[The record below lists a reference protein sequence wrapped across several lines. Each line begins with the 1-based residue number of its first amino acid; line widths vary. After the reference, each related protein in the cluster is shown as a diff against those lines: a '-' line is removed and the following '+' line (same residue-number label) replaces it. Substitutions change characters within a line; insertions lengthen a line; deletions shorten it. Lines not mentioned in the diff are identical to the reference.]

1 MGKMT
6 NQVDV
11 CVGDNVKLQRMR
23 LGLGQSF
30 LADTR
35 GIPVSEFQDCELG
48 VNRFGAY
55 HLLRLARLLDI
66 GPICFFQVA
75 ENDLREE
82 RRGRILN

>member
-6 NQVDV
+6 NPVDV

-30 LADTR
+30 LADTL
-35 GIPVSEFQDCELG
+35 GIPLSEFQDCELG
-48 VNRFGAY
+48 IHRFGAY
-55 HLLRLARLLDI
+55 RLLRLARLLDV
-66 GPICFFQVA
+66 GAICFFQTA
-75 ENDLREE
+75 ETDFCEE